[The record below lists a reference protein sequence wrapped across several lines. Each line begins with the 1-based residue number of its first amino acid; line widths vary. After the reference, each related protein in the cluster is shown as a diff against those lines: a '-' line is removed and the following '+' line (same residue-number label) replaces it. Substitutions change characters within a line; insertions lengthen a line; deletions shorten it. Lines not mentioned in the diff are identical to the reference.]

1 MLWECRRLERASAT
15 TDSSA
20 EAEAGLR
27 LSRRILTCC
36 WDSLLKILASPLS
49 EKGCKPKGLKLRN
62 LKLVGN
68 EMRQKEARE
77 TIAASLEG
85 LQIAA
90 RMCNNLGEKCLTDIF
105 CDVVQSRRLNELS
118 LQLVDRKK
126 QRN

>member
-1 MLWECRRLERASAT
+1 MLWECRRLERAST
-15 TDSSA
+15 TVDSSA

-36 WDSLLKILASPLS
+36 WDSLLKILAAPLS
-49 EKGCKPKGLKLRN
+49 ERGVRPKRIKFRN

-68 EMRQKEARE
+68 ESRQKEAKE

-90 RMCNNLGEKCLTDIF
+90 RLCNKLGTLHF
-105 CDVVQSRRLNELS
+105 CVLRL
-118 LQLVDRKK
+118 V
-126 QRN
+126 